1 MTSRPRPVLL
11 ALASLFTTVLGST
24 VARAQ
29 DPEAWIGRRVV
40 TRSGAGFREEFP
52 GKNYQEPVGPPDDA
66 VRITI
71 GAISRVVG
79 EWLELKS
86 QFDSETRWVHEW
98 EVVRYNDAHD
108 YFRDQVKAH
117 PNDATAYL
125 ERALFVR
132 SVGSSP
138 EFRGDPLGDPIDP
151 FAAPPG
157 TAPVSLRKSA
167 PALDQGDPFATA
179 LALARDL
186 TKPTASGFDQAFPF
200 PPPSARDRFFEI
212 SRLPFDPVPPPDPFA
227 NGMPGPFQS
236 QPILDDLNEAIRLD
250 PNLAYAH
257 LLRGDVLKDQDQ
269 QEEAIAAYSQ
279 CIRLAPN
286 DTQAY
291 EKRADLAYN
300 LDRYAEAIKDYSAV
314 IQLDPDREDLYTW
327 IGAARSATGDH
338 DNAIIDLERALRS
351 EPRNTVTIYY
361 YARAWDGKGEH
372 DRAITE
378 FTRALEQEALNN
390 NTQDYSYLFD
400 ARGISFCEKGDF
412 DRAIND
418 YSAAID
424 RAPFQVQYYLNRA
437 EAYREKKQYD
447 LALQDYA
454 TAAAVE
460 PRGTRIPIQRSY
472 VLHLQGK
479 QAEAI
484 AALNEV
490 VWLNQKDVE
499 ILNNYAVTFSRIKEF
514 DLAISNIDTAIRLQ
528 PENTE
533 LLLNRATFW
542 NSKGEYDKSIADS
555 DEVIRRKPDHAGAYF
570 QRATSRH
577 MKKQYDEAIA
587 DCDEALAL
595 EPGNVN
601 ARLQR
606 FSSWYQEGLFDKA
619 AEDLNAAAKVAPKS
633 LDVLR
638 AQASFWS
645 YCPEARFRNGR
656 RAVETATVA
665 CERTA
670 WKDSQTLSALS
681 MALAETGDFEAAV
694 TRMTRAIELETD
706 NARRKKHNEI
716 LDLFKARKPYRLM
729 PSAD

>member
-1 MTSRPRPVLL
+1 MTSRPRLVLL
-11 ALASLFTTVLGST
+11 TLASLLATVLGSAD
-24 VARAQ
+24 ARAQ
-29 DPEAWIGRRVV
+29 DPEAWLGRRVV
-40 TRSGAGFREEFP
+40 TKTGVEFREEFP
-52 GKNYQEPVGPPDDA
+52 GKNYQEPVGPPDDV

-86 QFDSETRWVHEW
+86 QFYDETRWVHEW

-117 PNDATAYL
+117 PKDATAYL
-125 ERALFVR
+125 ERALLVR
-132 SVGSSP
+132 SVGPRP
-138 EFRGDPLGDPIDP
+138 EWPEIPPRAAIEP
-151 FAAPPG
+151 FAVPLP
-157 TAPVSLRKSA
+157 TAQVTLRGNH

-186 TKPTASGFDQAFPF
+186 TKPTASGFDRPPTFM
-200 PPPSARDRFFEI
+200 PPSARDRFFEI
-212 SRLPFDPVPPPDPFA
+212 RGLPFDPVPPPDPFA
-227 NGMPGPFQS
+227 NGIPKPFQS

-269 QEEAIAAYSQ
+269 SEDAIAAYSR

-291 EKRADLAYN
+291 EMRADLAYK
-300 LDRYAEAIKDYSAV
+300 LDRYQEAIKDYSAV

-327 IGAARSATGDH
+327 IGAARMLTGDH

-351 EPRNTVTIYY
+351 EPRNTKTIYY
-361 YARAWDGKGEH
+361 YGRAWDGKGEH
-372 DRAITE
+372 DRAIAE
-378 FTRALEQEALNN
+378 FTRAIELGKLNN
-390 NTQDYSYLFD
+390 STQDSTCMFNS
-400 ARGISFCEKGDF
+400 RGASLYAKGDF

-418 YSAAID
+418 YSIAID
-424 RAPFQVQYYLNRA
+424 RDPFEVQYYLNRA
-437 EAYREKKQYD
+437 GAYREKKQYD

-454 TAAAVE
+454 TAAKVE

-479 QAEAI
+479 QAVAI

-490 VWLNQKDVE
+490 AWLNPKDAD
-499 ILNNYAVTFSRIKEF
+499 ILSEYAAAFARINEF
-514 DLAISNIDTAIRLQ
+514 DLAITNIDTAIRLQ
-528 PENTE
+528 PENSE
-533 LLLNRATFW
+533 LLLNRGVFW
-542 NSKGEYDKSIADS
+542 NSKGEYDK
-555 DEVIRRKPDHAGAYF
+555 
-570 QRATSRH
+570 
-577 MKKQYDEAIA
+577 AIA
-587 DCDEALAL
+587 DCDEVIRRQPADVSAYVVRASARYKKKLYDEVIADCDEILAL
-595 EPGNVN
+595 QPENVM

-606 FSSWYQEGLFDKA
+606 HYAWYREGLFDKA

-633 LDVLR
+633 VDVLR
-638 AQASFWS
+638 QQASFWS
-645 YCPEARFRNGR
+645 YCPDAHYRNGR
-656 RAVETATVA
+656 RAVEAATVA

-670 WKDSQTLSALS
+670 WKDSQSLSALS